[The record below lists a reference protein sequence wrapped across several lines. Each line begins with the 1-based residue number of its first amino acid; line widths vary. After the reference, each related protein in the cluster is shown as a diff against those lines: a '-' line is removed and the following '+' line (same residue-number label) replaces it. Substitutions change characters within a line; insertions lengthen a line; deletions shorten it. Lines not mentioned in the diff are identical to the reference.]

1 METHDEDVRD
11 ELAKY
16 DNFDLEAYT
25 QRRERETTGALRG
38 DPMAKHP
45 TSSSWVLWRV
55 MIPNVIANC
64 TIFALI
70 VYEILAITGLFVVR
84 VRTVMVVNG
93 LMWVLGGLN
102 MLLIFLLVCVG
113 LVIKYDWN
121 IGVLTSRFR
130 GQRPVGAYD

>member
-1 METHDEDVRD
+1 MDHDRDVDD

-16 DNFDLEAYT
+16 DNFDLDDYT

-55 MIPNVIANC
+55 FVPNLLANI

-70 VYEILAITGLFVVR
+70 VYEVLAITGLFVVR
-84 VRTVMVVNG
+84 VRTVLVVDG
-93 LMWVLGGLN
+93 LMYVLGALN
-102 MLLIFLLVCVG
+102 LFLLAVLVCVAII
-113 LVIKYDWN
+113 IKYDLN
-121 IGVLTSRFR
+121 VGVITSKFR
-130 GQRPVGAYD
+130 RDRPQGADD

>member
-1 METHDEDVRD
+1 MNEHDQDVQD

-16 DNFDLEAYT
+16 DNFDLDAYT

-45 TSSSWVLWRV
+45 TSSSWVMWRV
-55 MIPNVIANC
+55 MVPNVIANL

-84 VRTVMVVNG
+84 VRSVMVVSG
-93 LMWVLGGLN
+93 LMYVLGGLN
-102 MLLIFLLVCVG
+102 LLLILLLVCVA

-121 IGVLTSRFR
+121 LGVLTSRFR
-130 GQRPVGAYD
+130 GPRPVGAYD